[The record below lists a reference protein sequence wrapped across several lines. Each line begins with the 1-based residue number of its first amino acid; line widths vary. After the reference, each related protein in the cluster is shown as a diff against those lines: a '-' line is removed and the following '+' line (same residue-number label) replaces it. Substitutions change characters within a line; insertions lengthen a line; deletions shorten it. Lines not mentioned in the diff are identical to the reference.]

1 MVSIIIPFY
10 NAEKYMEQCIN
21 SLKSQVYTDYEAI
34 FINDGSTDKS
44 CEIFEKNKNDQMIV
58 IDNLKKGVSSARNT
72 GLKIAKGEYI
82 AFLDIDDLYNR
93 NYLDNMVKCIKKY
106 GTDIVLCDYI
116 EHYQNKDLIIKL
128 PWENRILNKKMIVEE
143 LVPSMIGKNGKEDET
158 IFIRSLV
165 WRTFISKK
173 FYDKYKFEFEENIE
187 IAEDLLFLLDVYL
200 SADSIYILSED
211 IYIYNRYIGT
221 SLDRYVE
228 NCLNKQLYFHEKFIE
243 ILKKHN
249 IYECNKSRYG
259 VNRLKMYMSA
269 MSNCV
274 RNKNKKE
281 IFLETFKIIE
291 FFNKDIFI
299 KDIDCK
305 LELIDKINYIFFK
318 LKLKFLLSEIYIFK
332 EKNRRKKLFSK

>member
-10 NAEKYMEQCIN
+10 NAEKYMKQCID
-21 SLKSQVYTDYEAI
+21 SLKNQVYTNYEAI

-44 CEIFEKNKNDQMIV
+44 CEVFEKNKNNKMIL

-72 GLKIAKGEYI
+72 GLKKANGDYI
-82 AFLDIDDLYNR
+82 AFLDIDDLYNEY
-93 NYLDNMVKCIKKY
+93 YLDNMVKSIKEY
-106 GTDIVLCDYI
+106 STDIVLCDYI

-128 PWENRILNKKMIVEE
+128 PWKNQILDKKIIAEE
-143 LVPSMIGKNGKEDET
+143 LVPSMIGRNGKKDDT

-165 WRTFISKK
+165 WRTLIDKK
-173 FYDKYKFEFEENIE
+173 FYDKYKFEFEENVE

-200 SADSIYILSED
+200 SADNIYILSNNL
-211 IYIYNRYIGT
+211 YIYNRYAGS
-221 SLDRYVE
+221 SLDRYVKDS
-228 NCLNKQLYFHEKFIE
+228 LNKQLYFHKKFIE

-249 IYECNKSRYG
+249 IYEYNKSRYG

-274 RNKNKKE
+274 RNGNKKE
-281 IFLETFKIIE
+281 VSLETSEIIE
-291 FFNKDIFI
+291 SFNKDKFI
-299 KDIDCK
+299 KDIDCD
-305 LELIDKINYIFFK
+305 LEVIDKINYIFFK
-318 LKLKFLLSEIYIFK
+318 LKLKFLLRKIYIFK